1 MADEPG
7 GEIPVPSPSA
17 GGTSTPNTGDG
28 TMAAISEENNNV
40 TALTFLANEA
50 AAGSGRRTAAADQLA
65 SDSQRMWAVHMTTPT
80 VLAGLGFQTA
90 IGGGKTSPGKGA
102 AE

>member
-1 MADEPG
+1 MPDDHA
-7 GEIPVPSPSA
+7 EIPLPDSGG
-17 GGTSTPNTGDG
+17 GGTDTPNTGDDD
-28 TMAAISEENNNV
+28 MAETASEGNNFV